1 MFTASSPSQLSSFY
15 RTAACALVLC
25 ATGCILPISYTEGAS
40 PPLAGQYRRADGKP
54 VAGERVA
61 VSPEWKDSTCS
72 RAAQR
77 ATTDSAGRFQL
88 DRTTIRH
95 RWVLVFPPFERFWNS
110 YWVCAGTAD
119 STLHPLYAG
128 RGPLNRQAPL
138 DSLSC
143 LEWEWQGRTRSSCSG
158 ARVGRVGMRDVREP
172 DHTVVDGGHWTDGN
186 ASGFFRVI
194 RTLESTRV
202 RGYRR
207 PVEWPHAYVQWI
219 DSSGVG
225 SPNTVRQTVELELEP
240 NVNSL
245 SSIELRQQSGLWQAW
260 LQGTRK
266 QFWNA
271 YARAELTFELGP
283 PGKVARVR
291 DR

>member
-1 MFTASSPSQLSSFY
+1 
-15 RTAACALVLC
+15 
-25 ATGCILPISYTEGAS
+25 
-40 PPLAGQYRRADGKP
+40 
-54 VAGERVA
+54 
-61 VSPEWKDSTCS
+61 VSDDSTCS

-77 ATTDSAGRFQL
+77 ATTDSDGRFQL
-88 DRTTIRH
+88 DRSTIRH
-95 RWVLVFPPFERFWNS
+95 RWLLVFPPFERFWNP
-110 YWVCAGTAD
+110 YWLCAGTAD
-119 STLHPLYAG
+119 STLHPLYPG
-128 RGPLNRQAPL
+128 RGPLNKQAPL
-138 DSLSC
+138 YSLSC
-143 LEWEWQGRTRSSCSG
+143 LEWEWQGRARFTCSG
-158 ARVGRVGMRDVREP
+158 ARDSS
-172 DHTVVDGGHWTDGN
+172 VVDGGHWTDGN

-245 SSIELRQQSGLWQAW
+245 SSIELRQRGGLWQAW
-260 LQGTRK
+260 FQGTRK
-266 QFWNA
+266 QFWDA
-271 YARAELTFELGP
+271 YARTELTFELGP